1 LTELPFVPDVSA
13 LVRRADGSTE
23 ELEIPNQLPGLF
35 GSETRFFANP
45 ALALSAG
52 GVINLDPLLRTLSP
66 TTLGYIYGGI
76 VSMVGATTNPMT
88 QTMATNAVFKVTLVP
103 NVGVA
108 TNATL
113 VNSLY
118 QVLLNR
124 LPTPSELTT
133 YVQELN
139 RGVPASQVALS
150 IIELPEHRARELS
163 TFYNQFLGTTI
174 GITDALVYL
183 SEYAQGATDQQV
195 IAQILDSPAFHQT
208 KTVIGLSG
216 NQVLVD
222 VLFADLLNRR
232 PSSSEETFWVGKL
245 NGGTPL
251 STLIHT
257 LLTSTEYLQAQ
268 VTSFY
273 TLYLGAVPTRTQVAQ
288 GLAALQ
294 HESSEQYL
302 ASLLGTR
309 RYFDEHP
316 GVPGQTLRS
325 FLRRG
330 KGRSGRGPGLSGQ

>member
-1 LTELPFVPDVSA
+1 
-13 LVRRADGSTE
+13 
-23 ELEIPNQLPGLF
+23 
-35 GSETRFFANP
+35 
-45 ALALSAG
+45 
-52 GVINLDPLLRTLSP
+52 
-66 TTLGYIYGGI
+66 
-76 VSMVGATTNPMT
+76 
-88 QTMATNAVFKVTLVP
+88 MATNAVFKVTLVP

-108 TNATL
+108 TSATL

-118 QVLLNR
+118 QVLFNR
-124 LPTPSELTT
+124 LPTASELTT

-163 TFYNQFLGTTI
+163 TFYNQFLGTII

-183 SEYAQGATDQQV
+183 SEYAQGATDEQV

-232 PSSSEETFWVGKL
+232 PSSSEEAFWVGKL

-273 TLYLGAVPTRTQVAQ
+273 TLYQGVVPTRTQVAQ

-302 ASLLGTR
+302 TSLLGTR

-316 GVPGQTLRS
+316 GVPGQPLRS
-325 FLRRG
+325 SLRRG
-330 KGRSGRGPGLSGQ
+330 KGRSGRGPGLSGHR